1 MLASMKTKNGA
12 TTAVRTV
19 THPLDPLTA
28 DEIAASIEALRSAG
42 KLGPRARLVIV
53 RLDEPPKH
61 VVRGFT
67 PDDALDREAFA
78 VVYDRDTGET
88 GEAIVAPASGE
99 IRSWTPVPGVQPQ
112 VTLDEF
118 GEAIAAVRASPD
130 FRLALERR
138 GIGDPDLVHI
148 EAWSIGDMAPEGL
161 EGRRLVWTP
170 CWVKSDPADNHYA
183 HPIRGLHAI
192 VDLQA
197 MEVVKLE
204 DHGITP
210 LPPQPGNYGE
220 ADNGGYRDDLRPLEV
235 VQPEGPSF
243 ELDGW
248 QVRWQKWRLRV
259 GFNQREGLTLHEV
272 GYEDGDRVRP
282 IAHRLSI
289 AELVIPYGDPGPGGY
304 RKNAFDIGEYGL
316 GLLTNSLELGCDCLG
331 EIRYLDVDL
340 ATPGGEVTTIA
351 NAICLHEEDDGLLWK
366 HYDWTTDTTEVRRS
380 RRLVVSSVV
389 TVDNYEYAFYWR
401 LYQDGAIE
409 LEVKA
414 TGIILTAAAEPGE
427 IPRHGTLVAPQLA
440 GLYHQHVYCAR
451 LDLDVDGEENTVVE
465 VSSEALP
472 WGPENPYGSAFVTRE
487 TPLTT
492 EREAQRLVD
501 PLSARYWKIVN
512 PRVKGPLGQPV
523 GYRLVPG
530 ANTAPFAQP
539 DSSIARRA
547 EFMTRHLW
555 VTPLAPRELFPAGD
569 YPNQHPGGAGLPEWT
584 AADRPVADTDVVLWY
599 VFNAHHV
606 PRPEDW
612 PVMPAASIGFRLE
625 PCGFFDRNPAL
636 DVPPP
641 AAHAC
646 HPD

>member
-1 MLASMKTKNGA
+1 M
-12 TTAVRTV
+12 
-19 THPLDPLTA
+19 
-28 DEIAASIEALRSAG
+28 
-42 KLGPRARLVIV
+42 
-53 RLDEPPKH
+53 
-61 VVRGFT
+61 RGFT

-220 ADNGGYRDDLRPLEV
+220 ADHGGYRDDLRPLEV

-272 GYEDGDRVRP
+272 GYEDGGRVRP
-282 IAHRLSI
+282 IAYRLSI

-340 ATPGGEVTTIA
+340 ATPGGDVTTIA

-501 PLSARYWKIVN
+501 PLSARYWKVVN
-512 PRVKGPLGQPV
+512 PRVKGALGQPV

-641 AAHAC
+641 AGHEC
-646 HPD
+646 HSG

>member
-1 MLASMKTKNGA
+1 M
-12 TTAVRTV
+12 
-19 THPLDPLTA
+19 
-28 DEIAASIEALRSAG
+28 
-42 KLGPRARLVIV
+42 IV

-501 PLSARYWKIVN
+501 PLSARYWKVVN
-512 PRVKGPLGQPV
+512 PRVKGALGQPV

-641 AAHAC
+641 AGHEC
-646 HPD
+646 HSG

>member
-1 MLASMKTKNGA
+1 MQIKEDVA
-12 TTAVRTV
+12 TSGRAVA
-19 THPLDPLTA
+19 HPLDPLTA
-28 DEIAASIEALRSAG
+28 GEISATIDALRSAG
-42 KLGPRARLVIV
+42 RLGPRARLVIV
-53 RLDEPPKH
+53 RLNEPAKG
-61 VVRGFT
+61 VVRAFA
-67 PDDALDREAFA
+67 PDTDIDREAFA
-78 VVYDRDTGET
+78 VVYDAETGET
-88 GEAIVAPASGE
+88 GEAVVAPATGE
-99 IRSWTPVPGVQPQ
+99 VRSWTTVPGVQPQ

-118 GEAIAAVRASPD
+118 GEAIAVVRSDPG
-130 FRLALERR
+130 FRAALLTR
-138 GIGDPDLVHI
+138 GIEDPDLVHI

-161 EGRRLVWTP
+161 EGHRLVWTP

-204 DHGITP
+204 DHGVTP
-210 LPPQPGNYGE
+210 LPPQPGNYTE
-220 ADNGGYRDDLRPLEV
+220 KDVGGYRDDLRPLEV

-248 QVRWQKWRLRV
+248 LVRWQKWRLRV

-272 GYEDGDRVRP
+272 GYEDGGRVRS

-289 AELVIPYGDPGPGGY
+289 AELVIPYADPGPGGY

-340 ATPGGEVTTIA
+340 ATPGGDVTTIP

-366 HYDWTTDTTEVRRS
+366 HFDWTTETTEVRRS
-380 RRLVVSSVV
+380 RRLVVSSIV

-401 LYQDGAIE
+401 LYQDGSIE
-409 LEVKA
+409 FEARA

-427 IPRHGTLVAPQLA
+427 SPRHGTLVAPQLS
-440 GLYHQHVYCAR
+440 GLYHQHVFCAR

-472 WGPENPYGSAFVTRE
+472 WGPENPYGGAFVTRE
-487 TPLTT
+487 TELGT

-501 PLSARYWKIVN
+501 PLSARYWKVVN
-512 PRVKGPLGQPV
+512 PHVRGALGQPV

-530 ANTAPFAQP
+530 ANTVPFAQP
-539 DSSIARRA
+539 DSSIVRRA
-547 EFMTRHLW
+547 GFMTRHLW
-555 VTPLAPRELFPAGD
+555 VTPFAPRELFPAGD
-569 YPNQHPGGAGLPEWT
+569 YPNQHPGGAGLPAWT
-584 AADRPVADTDVVLWY
+584 ADDRAVADTDVVLWY
-599 VFNAHHV
+599 VFNGHHV

-612 PVMPAASIGFRLE
+612 PVMPVARIGFRLE
-625 PCGFFDRNPAL
+625 PYGFFDRNPAL

-641 AAHAC
+641 PAHAC
-646 HPD
+646 HPH